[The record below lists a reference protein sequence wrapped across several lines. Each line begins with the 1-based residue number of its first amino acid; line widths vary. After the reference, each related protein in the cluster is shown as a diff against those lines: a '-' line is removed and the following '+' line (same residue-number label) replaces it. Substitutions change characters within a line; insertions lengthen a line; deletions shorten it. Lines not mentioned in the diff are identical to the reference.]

1 MGSAGLVVATVA
13 EPDGSLFAYSAIR
26 TVMVPSPEESPSL
39 EHDTDSKTDTDN
51 KKKAG
56 NIILYHLST
65 NNLLRQHYRKKQ

>member
-1 MGSAGLVVATVA
+1 
-13 EPDGSLFAYSAIR
+13 
-26 TVMVPSPEESPSL
+26 MVPSPEESPSL